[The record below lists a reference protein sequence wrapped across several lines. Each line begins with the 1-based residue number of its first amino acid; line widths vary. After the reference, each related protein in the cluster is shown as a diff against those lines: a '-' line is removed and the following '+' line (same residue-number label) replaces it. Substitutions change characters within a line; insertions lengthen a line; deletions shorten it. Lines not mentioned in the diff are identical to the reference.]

1 MPHYGQFV
9 YCDSSKLLGCGV
21 CGGSIIFVMCVQ
33 FSYFCQLDVKQFL
46 LRRGWPKR
54 QVVIHLFI
62 AFVRESVFSLQY
74 FFHRILG
81 TKIFGKGFRFLS
93 QRAFLKEFDLW

>member
-21 CGGSIIFVMCVQ
+21 CSGSIIFVMRVQ

-62 AFVRESVFSLQY
+62 AFVRGSVFSLQY
-74 FFHRILG
+74 FFHRILS
-81 TKIFGKGFRFLS
+81 TKILERDLDFCH
-93 QRAFLKEFDLW
+93 KEPF